1 MPIDK
6 DLKRLVRARMAA
18 TNENYTAA
26 RAALVP
32 LSPTVATLKRIDLPT
47 AVDPV
52 DLRALISQLADPET
66 ARPARATLRLVP
78 SEQLI
83 PVLVEGLQS
92 AEWRV
97 RRDCCGLLDDL
108 DFTPESLAALQS
120 ALDDPDPR
128 VRRSAL
134 HTLSC
139 QHCKPNGC
147 ALDIQPLF
155 ERLASDSSRR
165 VREAVLNPLGYQR
178 HGPWAQR
185 LVERIAAHDPSELL
199 RERARRALD
208 RRALERAADAE
219 RRLLPDKLLRK
230 TDRHP
235 FKWIALDREQLIAG
249 SKSKDVSRDFHRWI
263 RAGDA
268 TAVSEIGLRWFFV
281 LPNS

>member
-32 LSPTVATLKRIDLPT
+32 NPPSVATLDRIELPSD
-47 AVDPV
+47 DPFDV
-52 DLRALISQLADPET
+52 RTLISQLADPET
-66 ARPARATLRLVP
+66 ARPARAALRLVP
-78 SEQLI
+78 PERLI
-83 PVLVEGLQS
+83 PALVEGLQS
-92 AEWRV
+92 SEWRV
-97 RRDCCGLLDDL
+97 RRNCCGLLDDL
-108 DFTPESLAALQS
+108 DFTPESLSALQA
-120 ALDDPDPR
+120 ALDDPEPR

-155 ERLASDSSRR
+155 ERLANDPSRR
-165 VREAVLNPLGYQR
+165 VRESVLNPLTYQR
-178 HGPWAQR
+178 HGPWAER
-185 LVERIAAHDPSELL
+185 LVEHFATQDPSHII
-199 RERARRALD
+199 RQRARHALT

-219 RRLLPDKLLRK
+219 RRRLPEKLLRK
-230 TDRHP
+230 TERHP
-235 FKWIALDREQLIAG
+235 FKWVALDREQLVAG
-249 SKSKDVSRDFHRWI
+249 SKSKAMSRDFHLWI
-263 RAGDA
+263 RTGDA
-268 TAVSEIGLRWFFV
+268 TAVSEIGLRWYFV